1 MTNICLYQRQFCP
14 TRAPYGAI
22 TITRSPDTRTPT
34 VTGLTTR
41 APPKIQMKDNHG
53 ELPFLYQHFSRS
65 GLFQVC
71 CFFSQLFLKSFVLNR
86 CATEVD
92 QDGYVV
98 DNAWGDCLDGCP
110 GTRKHFREDLRP
122 KLAYGWQGLGWDH
135 WATWARI
142 QFGQVH
148 FGVFST
154 SRFTRP
160 ALSLVWILLIKCV
173 YTLEWAKRG
182 FMGFYV
188 LGWVNF
194 GRKCCF
200 C

>member
-71 CFFSQLFLKSFVLNR
+71 CFFLNYFLKVLSWTGVPLRLTRMAMWWIMPGETVLMAVLAHVSMFESCWCIQIISAFLSIMGAFWWRQNFK
-86 CATEVD
+86 TIN
-92 QDGYVV
+92 
-98 DNAWGDCLDGCP
+98 DN
-110 GTRKHFREDLRP
+110 
-122 KLAYGWQGLGWDH
+122 
-135 WATWARI
+135 
-142 QFGQVH
+142 
-148 FGVFST
+148 FGVNDPPVH
-154 SRFTRP
+154 RCGVQWR
-160 ALSLVWILLIKCV
+160 IL
-173 YTLEWAKRG
+173 
-182 FMGFYV
+182 FYP
-188 LGWVNF
+188 
-194 GRKCCF
+194 RR
-200 C
+200 